1 MTEVGETAIR
11 VESLIE
17 EANDFEKLCN
27 CDLNSASSVIDE
39 GDFFSVAIA
48 IDIFLFNKIFVKI
61 PQCALSFI

>member
-39 GDFFSVAIA
+39 GDFF
-48 IDIFLFNKIFVKI
+48 FLW
-61 PQCALSFI
+61 P